1 MQQILLTNMKNV
13 KANLKMFAN
22 VITGVSKGE
31 LAISSLA
38 SIIGGVFISII
49 MTLIVLGY
57 LLNPLMD
64 ALNGTA
70 LAPHADKVIVMIG
83 IVFGLLVLMPL
94 LLLIN
99 QMRAYF

>member
-22 VITGVSKGE
+22 VITGVSRGE
-31 LAISSLA
+31 ISIRSLA
-38 SIIGGVFISII
+38 SIVGGIFISII
-49 MTLIVLGY
+49 MTLVVLGY
-57 LLNPLMD
+57 LLEPLTD

-70 LAPHADKVIVMIG
+70 LAPHADKIIAMIG

-94 LLLIN
+94 LLLID